1 MTQLI
6 TQNVPLPSEAETGG
20 SWFPPQP
27 EHTFDDVIGMQPI
40 KEKLYYR

>member
-1 MTQLI
+1 MTQSGA
-6 TQNVPLPSEAETGG
+6 QNVALPSEAETDG

-27 EHTFDDVIGMQPI
+27 NHTFDDVIGMQPI